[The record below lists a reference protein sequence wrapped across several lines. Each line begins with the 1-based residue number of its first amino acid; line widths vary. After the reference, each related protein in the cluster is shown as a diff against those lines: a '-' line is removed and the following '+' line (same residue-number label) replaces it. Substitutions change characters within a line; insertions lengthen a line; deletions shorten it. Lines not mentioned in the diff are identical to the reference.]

1 MAELTDA
8 HRLYLQ
14 TMMSRGA
21 LREAE
26 AKLLCKT
33 VATSC
38 GERYEEDDF
47 PRFTDALNVHLK
59 QLGMELVSA
68 VMEDSPDRC
77 VRGNQRRVCALR
89 SPGATDTLDV

>member
-1 MAELTDA
+1 MARHTDA

-14 TMMSRGA
+14 SMMSRGA

-47 PRFTDALNVHLK
+47 PRFTDALNV
-59 QLGMELVSA
+59 QLEMELVSA
-68 VMEDSPDRC
+68 VMEDSPDRW